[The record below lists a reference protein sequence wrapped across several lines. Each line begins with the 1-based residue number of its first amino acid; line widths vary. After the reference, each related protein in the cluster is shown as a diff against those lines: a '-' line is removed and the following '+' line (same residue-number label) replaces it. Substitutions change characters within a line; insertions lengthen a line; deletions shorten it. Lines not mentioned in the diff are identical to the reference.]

1 MLACIKMKTQFDK
14 LNCKVQLG
22 IRSLLDFVCCN
33 PDVEDEDVE
42 DEVDSDVMKVLLLK
56 HYINNIC

>member
-22 IRSLLDFVCCN
+22 IRFLLDFVCCN

-42 DEVDSDVMKVLLLK
+42 DEVDSDVMVRVVL
-56 HYINNIC
+56 Y